1 VLNQNQGLNQQES
14 LETPNSIR
22 FTRYSNPL
30 VNYSYKSGHYLGIWD
45 KLYPSLMTSFIEV
58 AKNVIKA
65 SWVFSPDFGDLIVNN
80 YKMYNNYFN
89 ITGGLKVADS
99 SL

>member
-1 VLNQNQGLNQQES
+1 MDGDLNGFMVFSRNILTQSTNPSVSYTSNTINQTSDVNIQES
-14 LETPNSIR
+14 LETPNAVR

-58 AKNVIKA
+58 AKNVVKA
-65 SWVFSPDFGDLIVNN
+65 S
-80 YKMYNNYFN
+80 
-89 ITGGLKVADS
+89 
-99 SL
+99 